1 MGTPSRSASVAR
13 QAGHGP
19 GGPGTHQSVVRQ
31 PMTQEKGKVTTA
43 LNQVNW
49 QSTGV
54 INNIPLMHQQN
65 NLNGGPLSAGSGAGS
80 VGSDGTMDLGNG
92 AGQAGI
98 GARPAGPGRTV
109 SRQVAAKN
117 TFEQKQKMLDAME
130 GQRAAELALREL
142 LGSIKAA
149 MYGLPIPLLSLLFFF
164 LRLNCIINNSLE
176 Q

>member
-1 MGTPSRSASVAR
+1 MGTPSRSASVVR
-13 QAGHGP
+13 GHPGAGAQ
-19 GGPGTHQSVVRQ
+19 GGPAVVRQ

-65 NLNGGPLSAGSGAGS
+65 NLNGGPLSAGSAAGS
-80 VGSDGTMDLGNG
+80 VGSEGTMDLGNG
-92 AGQAGI
+92 GGQAGV

-149 MYGLPIPLLSLLFFF
+149 MYVLPIPLFF
-164 LRLNCIINNSLE
+164 LPHFFSL
-176 Q
+176 

>member
-1 MGTPSRSASVAR
+1 MGTPSRSASVVR
-13 QAGHGP
+13 GHPGAGAQRGP
-19 GGPGTHQSVVRQ
+19 GVVRQ

-65 NLNGGPLSAGSGAGS
+65 NLNGGPLSAGSATGS
-80 VGSDGTMDLGNG
+80 VGSEGTMDLGNG
-92 AGQAGI
+92 GGQA
-98 GARPAGPGRTV
+98 ARPAGPGRTV

-117 TFEQKQKMLDAME
+117 TFEQRQKLLDAME

-149 MYGLPIPLLSLLFFF
+149 M
-164 LRLNCIINNSLE
+164 
-176 Q
+176 

>member
-1 MGTPSRSASVAR
+1 MVTPSRSASVVR
-13 QAGHGP
+13 GHPGAGTQ
-19 GGPGTHQSVVRQ
+19 GGPGVVRQ

-65 NLNGGPLSAGSGAGS
+65 NLNGGPLSAGIAAGS
-80 VGSDGTMDLGNG
+80 VGSEGTMDLGQGASAGGNG
-92 AGQAGI
+92 G
-98 GARPAGPGRTV
+98 RPPVGRTV

-149 MYGLPIPLLSLLFFF
+149 MYVSPPMPNLLHLLSP
-164 LRLNCIINNSLE
+164 CYE
-176 Q
+176 